1 MTVTYTVALPR
12 AEAEALASAIDPA
25 LEELGVAH
33 TLFETADGS
42 DVWRVTVYVEPEVAG
57 RASRALDGAAPGTA
71 FERAELADEDWVTR
85 SLTAL
90 APVRA
95 GGFVVHG
102 SHDRGVA
109 RPGEA
114 AVEIDAARAFGT
126 GHHGTTAGC
135 LVALDRLLK
144 RGTPQRTLDLG
155 TGSGVLAIALARR
168 TRRPVLATDIDP
180 VAVAIARDNA
190 QLNGVRSLV
199 AVRTAT
205 GLGHAAIRA
214 GAPYDLIVANILAGP
229 LRAMAPAIARHLA
242 PGGRVVLSGLLAH
255 QRPGVLAAYRHQ
267 GLRHEWTVRRGDWAT
282 LTLGG

>member
-1 MTVTYTVALPR
+1 MTTTYTATLPR
-12 AEAEALASAIDPA
+12 AQAEALAAAIEPG

-33 TLFETADGS
+33 TLFEVSDGAS
-42 DVWRVTVYVEPEVAG
+42 EWRVAVYAEPDA
-57 RASRALDGAAPGTA
+57 DGAAARVLSDAAPLVA

-109 RPGEA
+109 RTGET

-135 LVALDRLLK
+135 LVALDRLLR
-144 RGTPQRTLDLG
+144 RGTPRRVLDLG
-155 TGSGVLAIALARR
+155 TGSGVLAIAVARR
-168 TRRPVLATDIDP
+168 ARVPVLATDIDP

-190 QLNGVRSLV
+190 RLNGVGSLV
-199 AVRTAT
+199 RAT
-205 GLGHAAIRA
+205 VARGLAHRSIRA

-242 PGGRVVLSGLLAH
+242 PGGRVVLSGLLEH
-255 QRPGVLAAYRHQ
+255 QRAGVVAACRAQ
-267 GLRHEWTVRRGDWAT
+267 GLRLEATLLRERWAT
-282 LTLGG
+282 LTLAG

>member
-1 MTVTYTVALPR
+1 MTATYTAALPR
-12 AEAEALASAIDPA
+12 AEAEALAAAIEPA
-25 LEELGVAH
+25 LEEIGVAH

-42 DVWRVTVYVEPEVAG
+42 ETWEVTVYAEPDVEDEVAAALD
-57 RASRALDGAAPGTA
+57 RASHPFT
-71 FERAELADEDWVTR
+71 RAELPDEDWVTR

-109 RPGEA
+109 RAGET

-144 RGTPQRTLDLG
+144 RRRPRHVLDLG

-168 TRRPVLATDIDP
+168 ARRPVLATDIDP
-180 VAVAIARDNA
+180 LAVRIARDNA
-190 QLNGVRSLV
+190 RLNGVGTLV
-199 AVRTAT
+199 RAETAT
-205 GLGHAAIRA
+205 GLAHSAIRSN
-214 GAPYDLIVANILAGP
+214 APYDLIVANILAGP

-242 PGGRVVLSGLLAH
+242 PGGSVVLSGLLER
-255 QRPGVLAAYRHQ
+255 QRAAVVAAYRAQ
-267 GLRHEWTVRRGDWAT
+267 GLRLERTVRREGWAT
-282 LTLGG
+282 LTLRG